1 MSKKITLDQGV
12 PQGDV
17 ISPYV
22 FILMVEILLL
32 KINYTKNLTGITF
45 ATTESKSETFAD
57 DTTIFLTRTKTNLR
71 NCTKYIQAFH
81 QISGL
86 ACNIDK
92 TVVIPIGPNND
103 KLYVICP
110 GLGMKWDDSFTI
122 LGFTIDSQLKKL
134 DINFENI
141 KEKIAG
147 QIKTWTPYHLSLRGR
162 ITIAKSKLTPQLT
175 YIATVLDIDPKIL
188 NTIQDMINAFVLGIK
203 LGGRHWISKDLLYA
217 PTKNGGFGII
227 NLHHFTQAIKC
238 SWIKRYC
245 IDNLDD
251 HWADLLDKH
260 FNITRESRTSILAYG
275 PERFNKR
282 INHLI
287 RILDRKL
294 KCLLRSIFLCLRSN
308 VSRSLTVVSNTIPS
322 LDAL

>member
-1 MSKKITLDQGV
+1 
-12 PQGDV
+12 
-17 ISPYV
+17 
-22 FILMVEILLL
+22 
-32 KINYTKNLTGITF
+32 
-45 ATTESKSETFAD
+45 
-57 DTTIFLTRTKTNLR
+57 
-71 NCTKYIQAFH
+71 
-81 QISGL
+81 
-86 ACNIDK
+86 
-92 TVVIPIGPNND
+92 
-103 KLYVICP
+103 
-110 GLGMKWDDSFTI
+110 MKWDDNFTI

-134 DINFENI
+134 DINFENV

-188 NTIQDMINAFVLGIK
+188 DTIQDMINAFVLVIK
-203 LGGRHWISKDLLYA
+203 LGGRHWISMDLLYE

-260 FNITRESRTSILAYG
+260 FNITKNSRTSILSYG
-275 PERFNKR
+275 PERFNT
-282 INHLI
+282 LI
-287 RILDRKL
+287 KL
-294 KCLLRSIFLCLRSN
+294 KIPGLSSILAAYKAMKSNFPTQPDSFDNSWLCQNIFYNQTFNSN
-308 VSRSLTVVSNTIPS
+308 YQEAKKQPI
-322 LDAL
+322 